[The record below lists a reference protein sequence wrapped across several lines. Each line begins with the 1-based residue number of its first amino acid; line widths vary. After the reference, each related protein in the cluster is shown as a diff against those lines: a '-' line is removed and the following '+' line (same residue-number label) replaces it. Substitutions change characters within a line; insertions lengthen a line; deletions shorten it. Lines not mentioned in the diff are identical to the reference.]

1 MRNIINYSTIIFSF
15 ALAASFL
22 SSTLAIDLK
31 LKNYNE
37 SLIGFSLSFFALGV
51 IVSSFLHNIIREK
64 YSLFFTLICSIFIQL
79 LFFLLL
85 FFQFSIFT
93 IVIITFVMGFT
104 NHINFLTIETY
115 ISSEFKNKSGFYIS
129 LFWSSAGFGA
139 ILGSLIIAFNGVNY
153 LSYVIAILLIVFQ
166 FLPVFVSK
174 SSILLTKVEKVE
186 FSLSYNVINNIKF
199 ILICVFFLGISDA
212 GWSSLFPSFL
222 IEKGFA
228 DKDVGR
234 INFTSGMLV
243 LLIFQFSFTQEKI
256 KVDGISSVVGDFIIL
271 DSDIDKVLI
280 DMESQG
286 LSTRG
291 VSKCQLLGKL
301 MEDKLYAHHAI
312 QDSLELSD
320 NEIYDYVD
328 RQLEYFTEQLGGID
342 KVLEFYNKRDELS
355 FRDELFE
362 INKTQ
367 RLSEMMQES
376 IVEKVEITPEEV
388 RQFFQAIPKIDLPV
402 FGTELE
408 IAQIVVEPKVSEE
421 ENQRIVDQ
429 LKLFREDILEG
440 GMSFASKAL
449 LYSQDPG
456 SRSKGGKYTLNRK
469 KPRMA
474 KEFRDVAFSLRE
486 GEISQPFRTDF
497 GWHIVAVDNVRG
509 QEIDIRHILLI
520 PKITDDE
527 LKSAK
532 EKIDKIR
539 ERISSGEITF
549 SDAALRFSDEKQTR
563 LNGGVLINPSTN
575 DTRFEL
581 TKMDPLLYSQV
592 KDLNDN
598 EMSMPLL
605 DNSDNSVS
613 KYKILKITN
622 RFEEHVADFS
632 QDYVKIKELA
642 LTEKQLKTI
651 KKWMEEKIVDTY
663 VNVNADSSYCNF
675 AYNWKKE

>member
-1 MRNIINYSTIIFSF
+1 MMHLNQGNMR
-15 ALAASFL
+15 FL
-22 SSTLAIDLK
+22 
-31 LKNYNE
+31 
-37 SLIGFSLSFFALGV
+37 
-51 IVSSFLHNIIREK
+51 
-64 YSLFFTLICSIFIQL
+64 
-79 LFFLLL
+79 
-85 FFQFSIFT
+85 
-93 IVIITFVMGFT
+93 
-104 NHINFLTIETY
+104 
-115 ISSEFKNKSGFYIS
+115 IS
-129 LFWSSAGFGA
+129 LF
-139 ILGSLIIAFNGVNY
+139 
-153 LSYVIAILLIVFQ
+153 
-166 FLPVFVSK
+166 
-174 SSILLTKVEKVE
+174 
-186 FSLSYNVINNIKF
+186 
-199 ILICVFFLGISDA
+199 
-212 GWSSLFPSFL
+212 
-222 IEKGFA
+222 
-228 DKDVGR
+228 
-234 INFTSGMLV
+234 LV
-243 LLIFQFSFTQEKI
+243 LIFQLSFSQEKI
-256 KVDGISSVVGDFIIL
+256 KIDGISSVVGDFIIL

-286 LSTRG
+286 ITTRG

-328 RQLEYFTEQLGGID
+328 RQLEYFTEQLGGIE
-342 KVLEFYNKRDELS
+342 KVLEFYKKRDEIS

-388 RQFFQAIPKIDLPV
+388 RQFFQSIPVIDLPI

-408 IAQIVVEPKVSEE
+408 IAQIVIEPKVSEE
-421 ENQRIVDQ
+421 ENQRIIDQ

-469 KPRMA
+469 KPRMT

-486 GEISQPFRTDF
+486 DEISQPFKTDF
-497 GWHIVAVDNVRG
+497 GWHILMVDKIRG

-520 PKITDDE
+520 PKISDDE
-527 LKSAK
+527 MRSAK
-532 EKIDKIR
+532 DEIDKLR
-539 ERISSGEITF
+539 ERIADGEITF
-549 SDAALRFSDEKQTR
+549 SDAALRFSDEKETR

-581 TKMDPLLYSQV
+581 TKMDPLLYSQI

-598 EMSMPLL
+598 QMSMPLL
-605 DNSDNSVS
+605 DNSDNSIS

-622 RFEEHVADFS
+622 RFEEHKADFS
-632 QDYVKIKELA
+632 TDYVKIKELA
-642 LTEKQLKTI
+642 LTDKQLKTI
-651 KKWMEEKIVDTY
+651 KKWMEEKIEETF
-663 VNVNADSSYCNF
+663 VNVNSDSSYCDF
-675 AYNWKKE
+675 VYNWRKE

>member
-1 MRNIINYSTIIFSF
+1 MMHLNQGNMR
-15 ALAASFL
+15 FL
-22 SSTLAIDLK
+22 
-31 LKNYNE
+31 
-37 SLIGFSLSFFALGV
+37 
-51 IVSSFLHNIIREK
+51 
-64 YSLFFTLICSIFIQL
+64 
-79 LFFLLL
+79 
-85 FFQFSIFT
+85 
-93 IVIITFVMGFT
+93 
-104 NHINFLTIETY
+104 
-115 ISSEFKNKSGFYIS
+115 IS
-129 LFWSSAGFGA
+129 LF
-139 ILGSLIIAFNGVNY
+139 
-153 LSYVIAILLIVFQ
+153 
-166 FLPVFVSK
+166 
-174 SSILLTKVEKVE
+174 
-186 FSLSYNVINNIKF
+186 
-199 ILICVFFLGISDA
+199 
-212 GWSSLFPSFL
+212 
-222 IEKGFA
+222 
-228 DKDVGR
+228 
-234 INFTSGMLV
+234 LV
-243 LLIFQFSFTQEKI
+243 LIFQLSFSQEKI
-256 KVDGISSVVGDFIIL
+256 KIDGISSVVGDFIIL

-286 LSTRG
+286 ITTRG

-328 RQLEYFTEQLGGID
+328 RQLEYFTEQLGGIE
-342 KVLEFYNKRDELS
+342 KVLEFYKKRDEIS

-388 RQFFQAIPKIDLPV
+388 RQFFQSIPVIDLPI

-408 IAQIVVEPKVSEE
+408 IAQIVIEPKVSEE
-421 ENQRIVDQ
+421 ENQRIIDQ

-486 GEISQPFRTDF
+486 DEISQPFKTDF
-497 GWHIVAVDNVRG
+497 GWHILTVDKIRG

-520 PKITDDE
+520 PKISDDE
-527 LKSAK
+527 LRSSK
-532 EKIDKIR
+532 EEIDKLR
-539 ERISSGEITF
+539 ERIADGEITF
-549 SDAALRFSDEKQTR
+549 SDAALRFSDEKETR

-581 TKMDPLLYSQV
+581 TKMDPLLYSQI

-598 EMSMPLL
+598 QMSMPLL
-605 DNSDNSVS
+605 DNSDNSIS

-622 RFEEHVADFS
+622 RFEEHKADFS
-632 QDYVKIKELA
+632 KDYVKIKELA
-642 LTEKQLKTI
+642 LTDKQLKTI
-651 KKWMEEKIVDTY
+651 KKWMEEKIEETF
-663 VNVNADSSYCNF
+663 VNVNSDSSYCDF
-675 AYNWKKE
+675 VYNWIKE

>member
-1 MRNIINYSTIIFSF
+1 MMHLNQGNMR
-15 ALAASFL
+15 FL
-22 SSTLAIDLK
+22 
-31 LKNYNE
+31 
-37 SLIGFSLSFFALGV
+37 
-51 IVSSFLHNIIREK
+51 
-64 YSLFFTLICSIFIQL
+64 
-79 LFFLLL
+79 
-85 FFQFSIFT
+85 
-93 IVIITFVMGFT
+93 
-104 NHINFLTIETY
+104 
-115 ISSEFKNKSGFYIS
+115 IS
-129 LFWSSAGFGA
+129 LF
-139 ILGSLIIAFNGVNY
+139 
-153 LSYVIAILLIVFQ
+153 
-166 FLPVFVSK
+166 
-174 SSILLTKVEKVE
+174 
-186 FSLSYNVINNIKF
+186 
-199 ILICVFFLGISDA
+199 
-212 GWSSLFPSFL
+212 
-222 IEKGFA
+222 
-228 DKDVGR
+228 
-234 INFTSGMLV
+234 LV
-243 LLIFQFSFTQEKI
+243 LIFQLSFSQEKI
-256 KVDGISSVVGDFIIL
+256 KIDGISSVVGDFIIL

-286 LSTRG
+286 ITTRG

-328 RQLEYFTEQLGGID
+328 RQLEYFTEQLGGIE
-342 KVLEFYNKRDELS
+342 KVLEFYKKRDEIS

-388 RQFFQAIPKIDLPV
+388 RQFFQSIPVIDLPI

-408 IAQIVVEPKVSEE
+408 IAQIVIEPKVSEE
-421 ENQRIVDQ
+421 ENQRIIDQ

-469 KPRMA
+469 KPRMT

-486 GEISQPFRTDF
+486 DEISQPFKTDF
-497 GWHIVAVDNVRG
+497 GWHILMVDKIRG

-520 PKITDDE
+520 PKISDDE
-527 LKSAK
+527 MRSAK
-532 EKIDKIR
+532 DEIDKLR
-539 ERISSGEITF
+539 ERIADGEITF
-549 SDAALRFSDEKQTR
+549 SDAALRFSDEKETR

-598 EMSMPLL
+598 QMSMPLL
-605 DNSDNSVS
+605 DNSDNSIS

-622 RFEEHVADFS
+622 RFEEHKADFS
-632 QDYVKIKELA
+632 KDYVKIKELA
-642 LTEKQLKTI
+642 LTDKQLKTI
-651 KKWMEEKIVDTY
+651 KKWMEEKIEETF
-663 VNVNADSSYCNF
+663 VNVNSDSSYCDF
-675 AYNWKKE
+675 VYNWIKE

>member
-1 MRNIINYSTIIFSF
+1 MMHLNQGNMR
-15 ALAASFL
+15 FL
-22 SSTLAIDLK
+22 
-31 LKNYNE
+31 
-37 SLIGFSLSFFALGV
+37 
-51 IVSSFLHNIIREK
+51 
-64 YSLFFTLICSIFIQL
+64 
-79 LFFLLL
+79 
-85 FFQFSIFT
+85 
-93 IVIITFVMGFT
+93 
-104 NHINFLTIETY
+104 
-115 ISSEFKNKSGFYIS
+115 IS
-129 LFWSSAGFGA
+129 LF
-139 ILGSLIIAFNGVNY
+139 
-153 LSYVIAILLIVFQ
+153 
-166 FLPVFVSK
+166 
-174 SSILLTKVEKVE
+174 
-186 FSLSYNVINNIKF
+186 
-199 ILICVFFLGISDA
+199 
-212 GWSSLFPSFL
+212 
-222 IEKGFA
+222 
-228 DKDVGR
+228 
-234 INFTSGMLV
+234 LV
-243 LLIFQFSFTQEKI
+243 LIFQLSFSQEKI
-256 KVDGISSVVGDFIIL
+256 KIDGISSVVGDFIIL

-286 LSTRG
+286 ISTRG

-328 RQLEYFTEQLGGID
+328 RQLEYFTEQLGGIE
-342 KVLEFYNKRDELS
+342 KVLEFYKKRDEIS

-388 RQFFQAIPKIDLPV
+388 RRFFQSIPVIDLPI

-408 IAQIVVEPKVSEE
+408 IAQIVIEPKVSEE
-421 ENQRIVDQ
+421 ENQRIIDQ

-469 KPRMA
+469 KPRMT

-486 GEISQPFRTDF
+486 DEISQPFKTDF
-497 GWHIVAVDNVRG
+497 GWHILKVDKIRG

-520 PKITDDE
+520 PKISDDE
-527 LKSAK
+527 MRSAK
-532 EKIDKIR
+532 DEIDKLR
-539 ERISSGEITF
+539 ERIADGEITF
-549 SDAALRFSDEKQTR
+549 SDAALRFSDEKETR

-581 TKMDPLLYSQV
+581 TKMDPLLYSQI

-598 EMSMPLL
+598 QMSMPLL

-622 RFEEHVADFS
+622 RFEEHKADFS
-632 QDYVKIKELA
+632 KDYVKIKELA
-642 LTEKQLKTI
+642 LTDKQLKTI
-651 KKWMEEKIVDTY
+651 KKWMEEKIEETF
-663 VNVNADSSYCNF
+663 VNVNSDSSYCDF
-675 AYNWKKE
+675 VYNWIKE

>member
-1 MRNIINYSTIIFSF
+1 MMHLNQGNMR
-15 ALAASFL
+15 FL
-22 SSTLAIDLK
+22 
-31 LKNYNE
+31 
-37 SLIGFSLSFFALGV
+37 
-51 IVSSFLHNIIREK
+51 
-64 YSLFFTLICSIFIQL
+64 
-79 LFFLLL
+79 
-85 FFQFSIFT
+85 
-93 IVIITFVMGFT
+93 
-104 NHINFLTIETY
+104 
-115 ISSEFKNKSGFYIS
+115 IS
-129 LFWSSAGFGA
+129 LF
-139 ILGSLIIAFNGVNY
+139 
-153 LSYVIAILLIVFQ
+153 
-166 FLPVFVSK
+166 
-174 SSILLTKVEKVE
+174 
-186 FSLSYNVINNIKF
+186 
-199 ILICVFFLGISDA
+199 
-212 GWSSLFPSFL
+212 
-222 IEKGFA
+222 
-228 DKDVGR
+228 
-234 INFTSGMLV
+234 LV
-243 LLIFQFSFTQEKI
+243 LIFQLSFSQEKI
-256 KVDGISSVVGDFIIL
+256 KIDGISSVVGDFIIL

-286 LSTRG
+286 ITTRG

-328 RQLEYFTEQLGGID
+328 RQLEYFTEQLGGIE
-342 KVLEFYNKRDELS
+342 KVLEFYKKRDEIS

-388 RQFFQAIPKIDLPV
+388 RQFFQSIPVIDLPI

-408 IAQIVVEPKVSEE
+408 IAQIVIEPKVSEE
-421 ENQRIVDQ
+421 ENQRIIDQ

-469 KPRMA
+469 KPRMT

-486 GEISQPFRTDF
+486 DEISQPFKTDF
-497 GWHIVAVDNVRG
+497 GWHILMVDKIRG

-520 PKITDDE
+520 PKISDDE
-527 LKSAK
+527 MRSAK
-532 EKIDKIR
+532 DEIDKLR
-539 ERISSGEITF
+539 ERIADGEITF
-549 SDAALRFSDEKQTR
+549 SDAALRFSDEKETR

-581 TKMDPLLYSQV
+581 TKMDPLLYSQI

-598 EMSMPLL
+598 QMSMPLL
-605 DNSDNSVS
+605 DNSDNSIS

-622 RFEEHVADFS
+622 RFEEHKADFS
-632 QDYVKIKELA
+632 TDYVKIKELA
-642 LTEKQLKTI
+642 LTDKQLKTI
-651 KKWMEEKIVDTY
+651 KKWMEEKIEETF
-663 VNVNADSSYCNF
+663 VNVNSDSSYCDF
-675 AYNWKKE
+675 VYNWIKE

>member
-1 MRNIINYSTIIFSF
+1 MMHLNQGNMKFINS
-15 ALAASFL
+15 
-22 SSTLAIDLK
+22 
-31 LKNYNE
+31 
-37 SLIGFSLSFFALGV
+37 
-51 IVSSFLHNIIREK
+51 
-64 YSLFFTLICSIFIQL
+64 L
-79 LFFLLL
+79 LF
-85 FFQFSIFT
+85 
-93 IVIITFVMGFT
+93 
-104 NHINFLTIETY
+104 
-115 ISSEFKNKSGFYIS
+115 
-129 LFWSSAGFGA
+129 
-139 ILGSLIIAFNGVNY
+139 
-153 LSYVIAILLIVFQ
+153 
-166 FLPVFVSK
+166 
-174 SSILLTKVEKVE
+174 
-186 FSLSYNVINNIKF
+186 
-199 ILICVFFLGISDA
+199 
-212 GWSSLFPSFL
+212 
-222 IEKGFA
+222 
-228 DKDVGR
+228 
-234 INFTSGMLV
+234 

-328 RQLEYFTEQLGGID
+328 RQLEYFTEQLGGIE

-486 GEISQPFRTDF
+486 GEISQPFRTEF
-497 GWHIVAVDNVRG
+497 GWHILAVDN
-509 QEIDIRHILLI
+509 IR
-520 PKITDDE
+520 D
-527 LKSAK
+527 
-532 EKIDKIR
+532 
-539 ERISSGEITF
+539 RISSGEITF

-563 LNGGVLINPSTN
+563 LNGGVLINPTTN

-613 KYKILKITN
+613 KYKILKISN

-651 KKWMEEKIVDTY
+651 KKWMEEKITDTY
-663 VNVNADSSYCNF
+663 INVNADSSYCNF

>member
-1 MRNIINYSTIIFSF
+1 MKIIN
-15 ALAASFL
+15 
-22 SSTLAIDLK
+22 
-31 LKNYNE
+31 
-37 SLIGFSLSFFALGV
+37 SFF
-51 IVSSFLHNIIREK
+51 I
-64 YSLFFTLICSIFIQL
+64 
-79 LFFLLL
+79 
-85 FFQFSIFT
+85 
-93 IVIITFVMGFT
+93 
-104 NHINFLTIETY
+104 
-115 ISSEFKNKSGFYIS
+115 
-129 LFWSSAGFGA
+129 
-139 ILGSLIIAFNGVNY
+139 
-153 LSYVIAILLIVFQ
+153 
-166 FLPVFVSK
+166 
-174 SSILLTKVEKVE
+174 
-186 FSLSYNVINNIKF
+186 
-199 ILICVFFLGISDA
+199 
-212 GWSSLFPSFL
+212 
-222 IEKGFA
+222 
-228 DKDVGR
+228 
-234 INFTSGMLV
+234 
-243 LLIFQFSFTQEKI
+243 LLIFQFTFSQEKI

-286 LSTRG
+286 ISTRG

-328 RQLEYFTEQLGGID
+328 RQLEYFTEQLGDIE
-342 KVLEFYNKRDELS
+342 KVLDFYNKKDEIS

-367 RLSEMMQES
+367 RLSEMMQQT
-376 IVEKVEITPEEV
+376 IIEKVEITPEEV
-388 RQFFQAIPKIDLPV
+388 RQFFESIPRIDLPI

-408 IAQIVVEPKVSEE
+408 IAQIVIEPKVSDE
-421 ENQRIVDQ
+421 ENQRIIDQ

-474 KEFRDVAFSLRE
+474 KEFRDAAFSIQE
-486 GEISQPFRTDF
+486 GEISQPFKTDF
-497 GWHIVAVDNVRG
+497 GWHIVTVDRVRG

-520 PKITDDE
+520 PRISADE

-532 EKIDKIR
+532 QEIDNIR
-539 ERISSGEITF
+539 KRISDGEITF
-549 SDAALRFSDEKQTR
+549 ADAALRFSNEKETR
-563 LNGGVLINPSTN
+563 LNGGVLINPATN

-592 KDLNDN
+592 KDLKDN
-598 EMSMPLL
+598 QMSMPLL

-622 RFEEHVADFS
+622 RYDEHVADFS
-632 QDYVKIKELA
+632 KDYVKIKELA

-651 KKWMEEKIVDTY
+651 KKWMEGKIKETY
-663 VNVNADSSYCNF
+663 VNVNSDSSYCDF
-675 AYNWKKE
+675 AYEWKK

>member
-1 MRNIINYSTIIFSF
+1 MMHLNQGNMR
-15 ALAASFL
+15 FL
-22 SSTLAIDLK
+22 
-31 LKNYNE
+31 
-37 SLIGFSLSFFALGV
+37 
-51 IVSSFLHNIIREK
+51 
-64 YSLFFTLICSIFIQL
+64 
-79 LFFLLL
+79 
-85 FFQFSIFT
+85 
-93 IVIITFVMGFT
+93 
-104 NHINFLTIETY
+104 
-115 ISSEFKNKSGFYIS
+115 IS
-129 LFWSSAGFGA
+129 LF
-139 ILGSLIIAFNGVNY
+139 
-153 LSYVIAILLIVFQ
+153 
-166 FLPVFVSK
+166 
-174 SSILLTKVEKVE
+174 
-186 FSLSYNVINNIKF
+186 
-199 ILICVFFLGISDA
+199 
-212 GWSSLFPSFL
+212 
-222 IEKGFA
+222 
-228 DKDVGR
+228 
-234 INFTSGMLV
+234 LV
-243 LLIFQFSFTQEKI
+243 LIFQLSFSQEKI
-256 KVDGISSVVGDFIIL
+256 KIDGISSVVGDFIIL

-286 LSTRG
+286 ITTRG

-328 RQLEYFTEQLGGID
+328 RQLEYFTEQLGGIE
-342 KVLEFYNKRDELS
+342 KVLEFYKKRDEIS

-388 RQFFQAIPKIDLPV
+388 RQFFQSIPVIDLPI

-408 IAQIVVEPKVSEE
+408 IAQIVIEPKVSEE
-421 ENQRIVDQ
+421 ENQRIIDQ

-469 KPRMA
+469 KPRMT

-486 GEISQPFRTDF
+486 DEISQPFKTDF
-497 GWHIVAVDNVRG
+497 GWHILMVDKIRG

-520 PKITDDE
+520 PKISDDE
-527 LKSAK
+527 MRSAK
-532 EKIDKIR
+532 DEIDKLR
-539 ERISSGEITF
+539 ERIADGEITF
-549 SDAALRFSDEKQTR
+549 SDAALRFSDEKETR

-581 TKMDPLLYSQV
+581 TKMDPLLYSQI

-598 EMSMPLL
+598 QMSMPLL
-605 DNSDNSVS
+605 DNSDNSIS

-622 RFEEHVADFS
+622 RFDEHKADFS
-632 QDYVKIKELA
+632 KDYVKIKELA
-642 LTEKQLKTI
+642 LTDKQLKTI
-651 KKWMEEKIVDTY
+651 KKWMEEKIEETF
-663 VNVNADSSYCNF
+663 VNVNSDSSYCDF
-675 AYNWKKE
+675 VYNWIKE

>member
-1 MRNIINYSTIIFSF
+1 MMHLNQGNMR
-15 ALAASFL
+15 FL
-22 SSTLAIDLK
+22 
-31 LKNYNE
+31 
-37 SLIGFSLSFFALGV
+37 
-51 IVSSFLHNIIREK
+51 
-64 YSLFFTLICSIFIQL
+64 
-79 LFFLLL
+79 
-85 FFQFSIFT
+85 
-93 IVIITFVMGFT
+93 
-104 NHINFLTIETY
+104 
-115 ISSEFKNKSGFYIS
+115 IS
-129 LFWSSAGFGA
+129 LF
-139 ILGSLIIAFNGVNY
+139 
-153 LSYVIAILLIVFQ
+153 
-166 FLPVFVSK
+166 
-174 SSILLTKVEKVE
+174 
-186 FSLSYNVINNIKF
+186 
-199 ILICVFFLGISDA
+199 
-212 GWSSLFPSFL
+212 
-222 IEKGFA
+222 
-228 DKDVGR
+228 
-234 INFTSGMLV
+234 LV
-243 LLIFQFSFTQEKI
+243 LIFQLSFSQEKI
-256 KVDGISSVVGDFIIL
+256 KIDGISSVVGDFIIL

-286 LSTRG
+286 ITTRG

-328 RQLEYFTEQLGGID
+328 RQLEYFTEQLGGIE
-342 KVLEFYNKRDELS
+342 KVLEFYKKRDEIS

-388 RQFFQAIPKIDLPV
+388 RQFFQSIPVIDLPI

-408 IAQIVVEPKVSEE
+408 IAQIVIEPKVSEE
-421 ENQRIVDQ
+421 ENQRIIDQ

-469 KPRMA
+469 KPRMT

-486 GEISQPFRTDF
+486 YEISQPFKTDF
-497 GWHIVAVDNVRG
+497 GWHILMVDKIRG

-520 PKITDDE
+520 PKISDDE
-527 LKSAK
+527 MRSAK
-532 EKIDKIR
+532 DEIDKLR
-539 ERISSGEITF
+539 ERIADGEITF
-549 SDAALRFSDEKQTR
+549 SDAALRFSDEKETR

-581 TKMDPLLYSQV
+581 TKMDPLLYSQI

-598 EMSMPLL
+598 QMSMPLL
-605 DNSDNSVS
+605 DNSDNSIS

-622 RFEEHVADFS
+622 RFEEHKADFS
-632 QDYVKIKELA
+632 KDYVKIKELA
-642 LTEKQLKTI
+642 LTDKQLKTI
-651 KKWMEEKIVDTY
+651 KKWMEEKIEETF
-663 VNVNADSSYCNF
+663 VNVNSDSSYCDF
-675 AYNWKKE
+675 VYNWIKE

>member
-1 MRNIINYSTIIFSF
+1 MMRLNQGNMR
-15 ALAASFL
+15 FL
-22 SSTLAIDLK
+22 
-31 LKNYNE
+31 N
-37 SLIGFSLSFFALGV
+37 SLLLILSF
-51 IVSSFLHNIIREK
+51 
-64 YSLFFTLICSIFIQL
+64 QL
-79 LFFLLL
+79 LF
-85 FFQFSIFT
+85 
-93 IVIITFVMGFT
+93 
-104 NHINFLTIETY
+104 
-115 ISSEFKNKSGFYIS
+115 
-129 LFWSSAGFGA
+129 A
-139 ILGSLIIAFNGVNY
+139 
-153 LSYVIAILLIVFQ
+153 
-166 FLPVFVSK
+166 
-174 SSILLTKVEKVE
+174 
-186 FSLSYNVINNIKF
+186 
-199 ILICVFFLGISDA
+199 
-212 GWSSLFPSFL
+212 
-222 IEKGFA
+222 
-228 DKDVGR
+228 
-234 INFTSGMLV
+234 
-243 LLIFQFSFTQEKI
+243 QEKI

-286 LSTRG
+286 ISTIG

-301 MEDKLYAHHAI
+301 MEDKLYAHHAV
-312 QDSLELSD
+312 QDSLELVD

-328 RQLEYFTEQLGGID
+328 RQLEYFTEQLGDIE
-342 KVLEFYNKRDELS
+342 KVLEFYNKKDELS

-388 RQFFQAIPKIDLPV
+388 RQFFQSIPKIDLPV

-408 IAQIVVEPKVSEE
+408 IAQIVIEPKVSSE
-421 ENQRIVDQ
+421 ENETIIRQ
-429 LKLFREDILEG
+429 LKRFREDMLVG

-486 GEISQPFRTDF
+486 GEISLPFKTDF
-497 GWHIVAVDNVRG
+497 GWHILTVDKIRG
-509 QEIDIRHILLI
+509 QEIDTRHILLI
-520 PKITDDE
+520 PRISNDE

-532 EKIDKIR
+532 ETIDNLR
-539 ERISSGEITF
+539 ERISNGEITF
-549 SDAALRFSDEKQTR
+549 SDAALRFSDERQTR
-563 LNGGVLINPSTN
+563 LNGGVIINPSTN

-592 KDLNDN
+592 KDLDDN
-598 EMSMPLL
+598 AMSMPLL

-632 QDYVKIKELA
+632 TDYVRIKELA
-642 LTEKQLKTI
+642 LTDKQLKTI
-651 KKWMEEKIVDTY
+651 KKWMEEKINETY
-663 VNVNADSSYCNF
+663 VNVNSDSSYCNF
-675 AYNWKKE
+675 AYNWKKK